1 MAEQGHW
8 ETHTQDLQ
16 EERLCLVKVIK
27 IPLIIILQFS
37 ADLH

>member
-16 EERLCLVKVIK
+16 EERL
-27 IPLIIILQFS
+27 FS
-37 ADLH
+37 QGYKNTFNDHITV